1 MGPALNMAV
10 TVRTAVRAAVWTG
23 IRAAISGVG
32 VTACLAAAASPASA
46 QTEAQLRQA
55 FEGQYVFVRMEMPA
69 SHRGVDLNPAREPA
83 VDFTTYSA
91 RLREYGVALREGDR
105 VMVTAVRV
113 KKKNIEFHLGGGGYG
128 VWGDDSGSVY
138 VPSAEKSRREKDLE
152 KRIKD
157 ERDPERRRRMKRELD
172 DLKDDRH
179 REDRDREAEKR
190 YLEEQKKSEI
200 ANKRLDAGSR
210 VNVWLPEER
219 LAAGAPTPAELRRML
234 APVID
239 FGGDG
244 PGPLLTS
251 NSRDDD
257 RRAPSMPS
265 SSGSVDDLRR
275 GLSTDEVHDLLGKPA
290 RSKAG
295 KQGDL
300 ATLTEWYERGDR
312 ITEVTYAAGVVIK
325 FATSSK

>member
-1 MGPALNMAV
+1 VGSALKS
-10 TVRTAVRAAVWTG
+10 AVWG
-23 IRAAISGVG
+23 IGLS
-32 VTACLAAAASPASA
+32 ACLAAPAAA
-46 QTEAQLRQA
+46 QTEAQLKQA
-55 FEGQYVFVRMEMPA
+55 FEGQYVVVRMEMPA
-69 SHRGVDLNPAREPA
+69 THKGVDLNPAREPS
-83 VDFTTYSA
+83 VDFSSYSA
-91 RLREYGVALREGDR
+91 RVREFGVALREGDR
-105 VMVTAVRV
+105 VLVTSVRV

-179 REDRDREAEKR
+179 REDRDRDAEKR

-200 ANKRLDAGSR
+200 ADKRLDAGSR
-210 VNVWLPEER
+210 VNIWLPEER
-219 LAAGAPTPAELRRML
+219 LEAGAPTPAELRRML
-234 APVID
+234 APIID

-244 PGPLLTS
+244 PRPRLTSS

-257 RRAPSMPS
+257 RRVDDRRVDDRRP
-265 SSGSVDDLRR
+265 SSGSDGDLRR
-275 GLSTDEVHDLLGKPA
+275 GMSTEDVHDLLGKPV

-295 KQGDL
+295 KQGEL
-300 ATLTEWYERGDR
+300 ATLTEWYESGDR
-312 ITEVTYAAGVVIK
+312 VTEVTYAAGVVIK
-325 FATSSK
+325 FSTSSK

>member
-1 MGPALNMAV
+1 VGSALK
-10 TVRTAVRAAVWTG
+10 AAMFG
-23 IRAAISGVG
+23 IG
-32 VTACLAAAASPASA
+32 VTACLAAPVAA
-46 QTEAQLRQA
+46 QTEAQLKQA
-55 FEGQYVFVRMEMPA
+55 FEGQYVVVRMEMPA
-69 SHRGVDLNPAREPA
+69 THKGVDVNPAREPS
-83 VDFTTYSA
+83 VDFTAYSA
-91 RLREYGVALREGDR
+91 RLREFGVAIREGDR
-105 VMVTAVRV
+105 VMVTSVRV

-138 VPSAEKSRREKDLE
+138 VPSADKSRREKDLE

-172 DLKDDRH
+172 DLKDDRR

-200 ANKRLDAGSR
+200 ADKRLDAGSR

-234 APVID
+234 GSVID

-244 PGPLLTS
+244 PRPRLTS
-251 NSRDDD
+251 ANRDLD
-257 RRAPSMPS
+257 RRDEDRRP
-265 SSGSVDDLRR
+265 SSGSDGDLRR
-275 GLSTDEVHDLLGKPA
+275 GMTSEDVHDLLGKPV

-300 ATLTEWYERGDR
+300 STLTEWYESGDR
-312 ITEVTYAAGVVIK
+312 VTEVTYAAGVVIK
-325 FATSSK
+325 FSTSSK

>member
-1 MGPALNMAV
+1 VGSALK
-10 TVRTAVRAAVWTG
+10 TAVWG
-23 IRAAISGVG
+23 IGLS
-32 VTACLAAAASPASA
+32 ACLAAPVAAQS
-46 QTEAQLRQA
+46 EAELKRA
-55 FEGQYVFVRMEMPA
+55 FEGQYVMVRMEMPA
-69 SHRGVDLNPAREPA
+69 THKGVDLNPAREPS
-83 VDFTTYSA
+83 VDFAGYSA
-91 RLREYGVALREGDR
+91 RLREFGVAIREGDR
-105 VMVTAVRV
+105 VLVTSVRV

-138 VPSAEKSRREKDLE
+138 VPSADKTRREKDLE

-172 DLKDDRH
+172 DLKDDRR

-200 ANKRLDAGSR
+200 ADKRLDAGSR
-210 VNVWLPEER
+210 VNIWLPEER
-219 LAAGAPTPAELRRML
+219 LEAGAPTPAELRRML

-244 PGPLLTS
+244 PRPRLTA

-257 RRAPSMPS
+257 RRVDDRRP
-265 SSGSVDDLRR
+265 SSGSDSDLRR
-275 GLSTDEVHDLLGKPA
+275 GMSTDDVHDLLGKPV

-300 ATLTEWYERGDR
+300 ATLTEWYESGDR

-325 FATSSK
+325 FSTSSK

>member
-1 MGPALNMAV
+1 VGSALK
-10 TVRTAVRAAVWTG
+10 TAVWG
-23 IRAAISGVG
+23 ISLS
-32 VTACLAAAASPASA
+32 ACLAAPAAA

-55 FEGQYVFVRMEMPA
+55 FEGQYVVVRMEMPA
-69 SHRGVDLNPAREPA
+69 THKGVDLNPAREPS
-83 VDFTTYSA
+83 VDFAGYSA
-91 RLREYGVALREGDR
+91 RLREFGVAIREGDR
-105 VMVTAVRV
+105 VLVTAVRV

-138 VPSAEKSRREKDLE
+138 VPSADKSRREKDLE

-172 DLKDDRH
+172 DLKDDRR

-200 ANKRLDAGSR
+200 ADKRLDAGSR
-210 VNVWLPEER
+210 VNIWLPEER

-234 APVID
+234 GSVID

-244 PGPLLTS
+244 PRLTS
-251 NSRDDD
+251 TSRDLDRRDDD
-257 RRAPSMPS
+257 RRGPPP
-265 SSGSVDDLRR
+265 SSGSDADLRR
-275 GLSTDEVHDLLGKPA
+275 GMTTDDVHDLLGKPV

-295 KQGDL
+295 KQGEL
-300 ATLTEWYERGDR
+300 ATLTEWYEKGDR

-325 FATSSK
+325 FSTSSK

>member
-1 MGPALNMAV
+1 VSSALK
-10 TVRTAVRAAVWTG
+10 TAVWG
-23 IRAAISGVG
+23 IGL
-32 VTACLAAAASPASA
+32 TACLAAPAAA
-46 QTEAQLRQA
+46 QTEAQLKQA
-55 FEGQYVFVRMEMPA
+55 FEGQYVVVRMEMPA
-69 SHRGVDLNPAREPA
+69 THRGVDLNPAREPS
-83 VDFTTYSA
+83 VDFATYSA
-91 RLREYGVALREGDR
+91 RLREFGVAIREGDR
-105 VMVTAVRV
+105 VLVTSVRV

-128 VWGDDSGSVY
+128 VWGDDSGYVY
-138 VPSAEKSRREKDLE
+138 VPTAEKSRREKDLE

-172 DLKDDRH
+172 DLKDDRR

-200 ANKRLDAGSR
+200 ADKRLDAGSR
-210 VNVWLPEER
+210 VNVWLPEAT
-219 LAAGAPTPAELRRML
+219 LATGAPTPAELRRLL

-244 PGPLLTS
+244 PRPRLTS
-251 NSRDDD
+251 NSRDLERRDDD
-257 RRAPSMPS
+257 RRADDRRPS
-265 SSGSVDDLRR
+265 SSGSDADLRR
-275 GLSTDEVHDLLGKPA
+275 GMTTEDVHDLLGKPV

-300 ATLTEWYERGDR
+300 ATLTEWYESGDR

>member
-1 MGPALNMAV
+1 VGPALK
-10 TVRTAVRAAVWTG
+10 TAVWG
-23 IRAAISGVG
+23 IGLS
-32 VTACLAAAASPASA
+32 ACLAVLAAPAAA

-55 FEGQYVFVRMEMPA
+55 FEGQYVVVRMDMPA
-69 SHRGVDLNPAREPA
+69 SHRGVDLNPAREPS
-83 VDFTTYSA
+83 VDFTGYSA
-91 RLREYGVALREGDR
+91 RLREFGVALREGGR

-138 VPSAEKSRREKDLE
+138 VPSADKSRREKDLE

-172 DLKDDRH
+172 DLKDDRR
-179 REDRDREAEKR
+179 REDRDRDAEKR

-200 ANKRLDAGSR
+200 ADKRLDAGSR

-234 APVID
+234 SPVID

-244 PGPLLTS
+244 PRLTS
-251 NSRDDD
+251 TSRDLDRRDDD
-257 RRAPSMPS
+257 RRGPPP
-265 SSGSVDDLRR
+265 SSGSASDLRR
-275 GLSTDEVHDLLGKPA
+275 GLSTDEVHDLLGKPV

-295 KQGDL
+295 KQGEL
-300 ATLTEWYERGDR
+300 ATLTEWYESGDR

-325 FATSSK
+325 FSTSSK

>member
-1 MGPALNMAV
+1 MSSALKS
-10 TVRTAVRAAVWTG
+10 AVWG
-23 IRAAISGVG
+23 IGLS
-32 VTACLAAAASPASA
+32 ACLAAPAAA

-55 FEGQYVFVRMEMPA
+55 FEGQYIVVRMDMPA
-69 SHRGVDLNPAREPA
+69 THKGVDLNPAREPA
-83 VDFTTYSA
+83 VDFSGYSA
-91 RLREYGVALREGDR
+91 RLREFGVALREGDR
-105 VMVTAVRV
+105 VLVTAVRV

-138 VPSAEKSRREKDLE
+138 VPSADKSRREKDLE

-200 ANKRLDAGSR
+200 ADKRLDAGSR
-210 VNVWLPEER
+210 VNIWIPEDR

-244 PGPLLTS
+244 PGPRLTS
-251 NSRDDD
+251 NSRDLDRRDDD
-257 RRAPSMPS
+257 RRGPPPAS
-265 SSGSVDDLRR
+265 SSRADADLRR
-275 GLSTDEVHDLLGKPA
+275 GMSTDEVHDLLGKPA

-295 KQGDL
+295 KQGEL
-300 ATLTEWYERGDR
+300 ATLTEWCESGDR

-325 FATSSK
+325 FSTSSK

>member
-1 MGPALNMAV
+1 MGAALKSV
-10 TVRTAVRAAVWTG
+10 VW
-23 IRAAISGVG
+23 GVG
-32 VTACLAAAASPASA
+32 LSACLAAPVAAQS
-46 QTEAQLRQA
+46 EAELRRA
-55 FEGQYVFVRMEMPA
+55 FEGQYVVVRMEMPA
-69 SHRGVDLNPAREPA
+69 THKGVDVNPAREPS
-83 VDFTTYSA
+83 VDFSTYSA
-91 RLREYGVALREGDR
+91 RVREFGVALREGTR
-105 VMVTAVRV
+105 VLVTAVRV

-138 VPSAEKSRREKDLE
+138 VPSADKSRREKDLE

-200 ANKRLDAGSR
+200 ADKRLDAGSR
-210 VNVWLPEER
+210 VNLWLPEER
-219 LAAGAPTPAELRRML
+219 LEAGAPTPAELRRML

-244 PGPLLTS
+244 PGPRLTS
-251 NSRDDD
+251 NSRDSREMDRRDDD
-257 RRAPSMPS
+257 RRPSG
-265 SSGSVDDLRR
+265 GSDADLRR
-275 GLSTDEVHDLLGKPA
+275 GMSTEDVHDLLGKPV

-295 KQGDL
+295 KQGEL
-300 ATLTEWYERGDR
+300 ATLTEWYESGDR
-312 ITEVTYAAGVVIK
+312 VTEVTYASGVVIK
-325 FATSSK
+325 FSTSSK